1 MILGEVFCEASKIMF
16 FFFIFDDHYSILGCN
31 EVRDVIPRKSSF
43 QQEDDDVEKG
53 DEVISSGEGFLAMG
67 VYAGETGAS
76 IERSKF
82 FFFNMFSMF
91 ISISPSLTKIYQR
104 NLLITFFNDLFR
116 SSSFFH

>member
-1 MILGEVFCEASKIMF
+1 L
-16 FFFIFDDHYSILGCN
+16 D

-76 IERSKF
+76 IERMIF
-82 FFFNMFSMF
+82 LFFNM
-91 ISISPSLTKIYQR
+91 IS
-104 NLLITFFNDLFR
+104 
-116 SSSFFH
+116 